1 MKIRVNG
8 RDIVFSQTTIG
19 DLIKQY
25 RLKPKRIVVEKNGT
39 IVPPETYRTEPL
51 CDGDVIEIIRFIGGG

>member
-1 MKIRVNG
+1 MKIRING

-25 RLKPKRIVVEKNGT
+25 RLKPDRIVVEKNGT
-39 IVPPETYRTEPL
+39 IVPPTAYNTESL
-51 CDGDVIEIIRFIGGG
+51 RDGDVIEIIRFVGGG